1 MGYIV
6 LLINDTTTLLTLFH
20 LVTVSCLMSDQSLGY
35 QELEVAVLC
44 YVYV

>member
-20 LVTVSCLMSDQSLGY
+20 LVTKSQYPV
-35 QELEVAVLC
+35 
-44 YVYV
+44 